1 MKIIIFG
8 TTGTAGSEVVRQ
20 AIADP
25 EIEQITV
32 VVRKP
37 LDFKHPKMYMIV
49 HGDFLDYNE
58 LLPAFRESNVCI
70 WCLGISQNKVSKEQY
85 AIITYDYVMAA
96 ARSMLSVNPEIA
108 FVFLSGQGA
117 DSSEKSRILFAR
129 VKGKTENA
137 LKSLPFK
144 RLYILRPSG
153 IVPVNQPEELT
164 FSKKMKFMLR
174 KLMVK
179 IVPQLTIS
187 TVQLAKSML
196 TLVKTENNSSLL
208 ENRNIKEIVNTES

>member
-1 MKIIIFG
+1 
-8 TTGTAGSEVVRQ
+8 
-20 AIADP
+20 
-25 EIEQITV
+25 
-32 VVRKP
+32 
-37 LDFKHPKMYMIV
+37 MIV

-164 FSKKMKFMLR
+164 FSKKMKFMLQ